1 MVRTL
6 RYLGAVASASMAGA
20 TAPALCKE
28 HRSSGMEKLRIQQQR
43 ESPYAPDVS
52 SLLANP
58 PRRIGLLKAAQ
69 WQARNL
75 ITSLELRLRLLELE
89 KTAAKVGTASAEENF
104 NNRKRKRVVV
114 AGGGWASAAFVKQ
127 LDPRQFEVVWVSPQP
142 HFSYTPLLPS
152 VCGGA
157 LPVSACTAKLRDL
170 LSMGGDATAR
180 GTYQQALIDA
190 VDLQNKKVTCKP
202 VGPPSDP
209 LGGGGGPPWEEPYD
223 YLVLAVGSEVNTF
236 NIRGVK
242 EHALFLRTAE
252 DAQRIRARLGACLEA
267 AANPNTTEEARQRL
281 LTFVVV
287 GAGPSGVEAAAEIR
301 DYLNS
306 EGKRLYPHI
315 SKDFKVVVLEMGT
328 APLPMYNKKVQEA
341 AKRTFKES
349 GIDLRLQTQVIQVS
363 PGSVSVKRSTP
374 PVAAAA
380 SKAAAAAPPRAAG
393 VSAAS
398 AAAGEKAMASVKEGP
413 GLTPGSQVAVESIPT
428 DFVLWASGVR
438 PTTLATTV
446 AKGLAAQSRPQRL
459 LVDPSFRVLGTD
471 GLFALGDCC
480 TIAPPLLA
488 DHAQQLF
495 ELAVG
500 DKYPASAG
508 TDWLLAHGERLSTV
522 FPQLHPKR
530 NKLHELPPQNGLSL
544 EQFTQLLKDIDKRYV
559 SPAPTAQNARQEGR
573 FLAILFNSY
582 LGPSRG
588 ALLPEAST
596 AETAGA
602 SPAETPPTGPPA
614 ADTIITTP
622 VLPAFVETW
631 RGALCFLGNGT
642 AALQLPVGT
651 FIGGFPFTLLWRMVY
666 MQLQPSARASWRCC
680 EGWLQS
686 AVFGRDIVCV
696 IPPPPKGSNNTPE

>member
-1 MVRTL
+1 MVRAL
-6 RYLGAVASASMAGA
+6 RYLGAVAGASMAAA

-43 ESPYAPDVS
+43 ESPYVPDVS
-52 SLLANP
+52 SLLTNP
-58 PRRIGLLKAAQ
+58 PRPVGLMTAAR

-75 ITSLELRLRLLELE
+75 ITSLQLRLRLLELE
-89 KTAAKVGTASAEENF
+89 KTAGKVDAASAEESF
-104 NNRKRKRVVV
+104 NKRKRKRVVV

-127 LDPRQFEVVWVSPQP
+127 VDPRQFEVVWVSPQP

-170 LSMGGDATAR
+170 LCIGGDATAR

-190 VDLQNKKVTCKP
+190 VDLQNKRVTCKP
-202 VGPPSDP
+202 VGPPSNP
-209 LGGGGGPPWEEPYD
+209 VGGGVPSWEEPYD
-223 YLVLAVGSEVNTF
+223 YLVLAVGSEANTF

-267 AANPNTTEEARQRL
+267 AANPNASKEARQRL

-306 EGKRLYPHI
+306 EGRRLYPHI
-315 SKDFKVVVLEMGT
+315 SEDFRVLVLEMG
-328 APLPMYNKKVQEA
+328 AVPLPMYNEKVQEA

-349 GIDLRLQTQVIQVS
+349 GIELLLHTQVIQVS
-363 PGSVSVKRSTP
+363 PGSVSVTRSTP

-380 SKAAAAAPPRAAG
+380 TKAAAAAPPQATGA
-393 VSAAS
+393 SAAS
-398 AAAGEKAMASVKEGP
+398 AAAGQKAEASIKEGAA
-413 GLTPGSQVAVESIPT
+413 GLHRPGSQVAVETIPS

-459 LVDPSFRVLGTD
+459 LVDPSFRVLGTE

-500 DKYPASAG
+500 DKYPARAG
-508 TDWLLAHGERLSTV
+508 TDWLLAHRERLSTV

-582 LGPSRG
+582 LGPSKG
-588 ALLPEAST
+588 APLSSNNES
-596 AETAGA
+596 A
-602 SPAETPPTGPPA
+602 SPSAEGPPGAPA
-614 ADTIITTP
+614 AATTSP
-622 VLPAFVETW
+622 ALPAFVENW
-631 RGALCFLGNGT
+631 RGSLCFLGNGT
-642 AALQLPVGT
+642 AALQLPLGT
-651 FIGGFPFTLLWRMVY
+651 FIGGFPFTLLWRLVY

-686 AVFGRDIVCV
+686 ALFGRDIVCV
-696 IPPPPKGSNNTPE
+696 IPPPPKGSSNSPE